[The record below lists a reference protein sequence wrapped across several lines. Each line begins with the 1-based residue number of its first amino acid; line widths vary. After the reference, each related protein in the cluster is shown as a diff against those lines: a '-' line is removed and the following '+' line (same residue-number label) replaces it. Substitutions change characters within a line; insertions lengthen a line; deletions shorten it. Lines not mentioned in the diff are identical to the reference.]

1 MIHYAARGGSACL
14 AASVATAVLLAFGCH
29 STGVF
34 LGGPL
39 VGYGSC
45 DNAMGYAV
53 VNAGYCPGLTCDT
66 YYATCDGTAWDGCDC
81 DVPSGYVLISGPN
94 LDFGSGPPG
103 CPPSQCDLGNG
114 GDAGVSCEDAS
125 TPGIADASADSEGTD
140 TGDGG

>member
-66 YYATCDGTAWDGCDC
+66 YYITCDGTAWNYCDC
-81 DVPSGYVLISGPN
+81 DVPSGYILIRGPN
-94 LDFGSGPPG
+94 IDLGSGPPG

-114 GDAGVSCEDAS
+114 GDAGVSSEGSVEAGVSESGDDAS
-125 TPGIADASADSEGTD
+125 DEG
-140 TGDGG
+140 